1 MRRQEEEMVLKTDNT
16 RRVTGRKTSKD
27 GMGLENKV
35 KADCICRLFAKR
47 ISLECLPVSV
57 KKVGLCGCAGHVSG

>member
-1 MRRQEEEMVLKTDNT
+1 MVLKTASS

-27 GMGLENKV
+27 GMGLENRV
-35 KADCICRLFAKR
+35 KADCIWKLFAKR

-57 KKVGLCGCAGHVSG
+57 KKVGLYGCAGHVSGQH